1 MIVMLKFVYIVVIV
15 IYLLMIGTWCFRYQ
29 ISYRMTTGIDPDL
42 ITHNL
47 TDQERENID
56 KAYRIRKTISN
67 ILLYSSVVVS
77 VGSYI
82 IMRNH
87 WIDSRRVVKT
97 AMVISGFIAIILI
110 LVNGI
115 HFIPGP
121 PIR

>member
-1 MIVMLKFVYIVVIV
+1 MLKFVYIVVI
-15 IYLLMIGTWCFRYQ
+15 ISYLFIIGIWCYRYL
-29 ISYRMTTGIDPDL
+29 ISYRRTTGIDPDL

-47 TDQERENID
+47 TDQERENIN

-67 ILLYSSVVVS
+67 ILLYSSVVLS

-82 IMRNH
+82 ILRNH
-87 WIDSRRVVKT
+87 WIDSRGIVKT